1 MDQWLVQRKKEQYY
15 QKAKAEKYRA
25 RSAYKL
31 VELQK
36 RFQLIKAGNIVVDLG
51 AAPGSWSQVALE
63 FIGTTGKV
71 IGVDIKTVIGLKDNY
86 EFVRGDIFQ
95 ESILEKIK
103 KALPR
108 AADVVIADA
117 APEFSGVRTRDIGIA
132 MLLSFRSLQIAKDV
146 LRPNGKFVSKAFRG
160 ADYDKF
166 VAEVKKNFEV
176 VKEFKPKASLSE
188 SSEIYVIGL
197 RLKKSKTD

>member
-15 QKAKAEKYRA
+15 QKAKSEKYRA

-36 RFQLIKAGNIVVDLG
+36 RFQLIKVGNIVVDLG

-86 EFVRGDIFQ
+86 EFVRGDIFK

-103 KALPR
+103 QALPR

-132 MLLSFRSLQIAKDV
+132 MLLSFRSLQIAKDI

-188 SSEIYVIGL
+188 SAEIYVIGL
-197 RLKKSKTD
+197 RLKKSKM